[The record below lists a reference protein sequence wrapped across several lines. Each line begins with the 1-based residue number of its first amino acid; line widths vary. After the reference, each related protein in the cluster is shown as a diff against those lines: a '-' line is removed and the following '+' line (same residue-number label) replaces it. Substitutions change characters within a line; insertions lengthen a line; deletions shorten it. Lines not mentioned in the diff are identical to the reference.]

1 MRVRGTC
8 KAGHVTEALS
18 DPGRV
23 TWEGTC
29 STDGCEL
36 PVKARRAPRSRPE
49 VTAPATPAPD
59 DAGDPKLRKVNY
71 AAQQPKPRGTDKPA
85 DAPAGGD
92 AGGAQSQPAAAAPAA
107 VQDAGGRDASPAAA
121 AVESGTGPTR
131 RGLRDRLR
139 ERQQRPRP
147 SAAFKL
153 PWEND

>member
-1 MRVRGTC
+1 MATTKPRGQVRVRGTC
-8 KAGHVTEALS
+8 KAGHVTEAVS

-29 STDGCEL
+29 STADCEL

-49 VTAPATPAPD
+49 VTAPATQAPA
-59 DAGDPKLRKVNY
+59 DAGDPKLRRVNY

-85 DAPAGGD
+85 DTPAGGESN
-92 AGGAQSQPAAAAPAA
+92 GAQAQPAAAA
-107 VQDAGGRDASPAAA
+107 DTTDLSDSGGKQHSPAAA

-139 ERQQRPRP
+139 DRRER
-147 SAAFKL
+147 
-153 PWEND
+153 

>member
-1 MRVRGTC
+1 MGTSKPRGQVRVRGTC

-36 PVKARRAPRSRPE
+36 PVKARRAPRTRPE
-49 VTAPATPAPD
+49 VTAPATPAPA

-85 DAPAGGD
+85 APPAGGD
-92 AGGAQSQPAAAAPAA
+92 PHGAQAQPAGPAEPAA
-107 VQDAGGRDASPAAA
+107 VQGSGGRESSPAAA
-121 AVESGTGPTR
+121 A
-131 RGLRDRLR
+131 
-139 ERQQRPRP
+139 
-147 SAAFKL
+147 
-153 PWEND
+153 